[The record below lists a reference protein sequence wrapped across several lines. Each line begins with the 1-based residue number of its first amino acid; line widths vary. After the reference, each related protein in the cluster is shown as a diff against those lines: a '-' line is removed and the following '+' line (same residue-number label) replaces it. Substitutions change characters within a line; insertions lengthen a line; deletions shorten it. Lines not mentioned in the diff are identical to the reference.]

1 MQLSTYMNVHQ
12 STMPD
17 LSIPDD
23 LADRIDSRVQHTNF
37 ESSDAYAT
45 YVLSE
50 VLTRV
55 ERNTDTEAAEE
66 STASDEAV
74 EDRLQS
80 LGYLEE

>member
-1 MQLSTYMNVHQ
+1 
-12 STMPD
+12 MPD
-17 LSIPDD
+17 LTIPDD
-23 LADRIDSRVQHTNF
+23 LADRIDSRVRRTDF
-37 ESSDAYAT
+37 ESADAYAT

-55 ERNTDTEAAEE
+55 ERDADAEPAAE
-66 STASDEAV
+66 STASREGV

>member
-1 MQLSTYMNVHQ
+1 MNAHQ

-23 LADRIDSRVQHTNF
+23 LADRIDSRVQLTNF

-55 ERNTDTEAAEE
+55 ERNTDTDAAEE

>member
-1 MQLSTYMNVHQ
+1 MNVHQ

>member
-1 MQLSTYMNVHQ
+1 
-12 STMPD
+12 MPD

-37 ESSDAYAT
+37 ESADAYAT

>member
-1 MQLSTYMNVHQ
+1 MNVHQ
-12 STMPD
+12 PTMPD
-17 LSIPDD
+17 LSIPDN